1 MTIFYSFKLE
11 YLDLLTLNMKTFV
24 FFLEQVLETNLEQV
38 YIYMQGMKYNT
49 NKLVHTMFAFIDI
62 MNTLY

>member
-1 MTIFYSFKLE
+1 
-11 YLDLLTLNMKTFV
+11 MKTFG